1 MAIMKRHPTDY
12 PGVFY
17 LIGTKQDKKRPGNG
31 KGKKS
36 IPEKIFYIRYRKDGK
51 LIEEKAGRQ
60 YRDDMTSAKAATQ
73 RLAKMAGKRPS
84 NIEKRITESKKK
96 KDKRW
101 TIQKLWD
108 EYEKIKEDNKSF
120 RTDKNRYELHLKD
133 ALGNKEPKDIL
144 ELEIDRLRIKLLKK
158 KSKQTVKHVLSLL
171 KRIVKFGT
179 DKGFCSPLPFTIKLP
194 KVNNKKTEDLAPDE
208 LQSLLKAIEAD
219 PHKQAGQIMKMAL
232 FTGMRKGELFQLKW
246 SGIDSLRGFILI
258 RNPKGGTDQK
268 IPLND
273 GTRELLKAVKRT
285 KSPYVFPGRDG
296 KQRVDINHQ
305 VRRIANAAGLP
316 KDFRPLHGLR
326 HTYASMLASSGQVD
340 LYTLQKLLTHKDHRM
355 TERYAHLR
363 DDALIKAAGVAG
375 DIISQAMNG
384 NKEKK
389 VANLEDNR
397 K

>member
-1 MAIMKRHPTDY
+1 MASQTRRVKTEY
-12 PGVFY
+12 PGVY
-17 LIGTKQDKKRPGNG
+17 YRLAKRLGGKGTERVYYYKFKKNG
-31 KGKKS
+31 KN
-36 IPEKIFYIRYRKDGK
+36 
-51 LIEEKAGRQ
+51 IEEKAGREFA
-60 YRDDMTSAKAATQ
+60 DNMTPAKTATKRGLRIEGKVPSPKERREAKKEENLTAAN
-73 RLAKMAGKRPS
+73 K
-84 NIEKRITESKKK
+84 
-96 KDKRW
+96 W
-101 TIQKLWD
+101 TIEKLWD
-108 EYEKIKEDNKSF
+108 EYKKHKEDNKSF
-120 RTDKNRYELHLKD
+120 RTDKGRYENYLKGSF
-133 ALGNKEPKDIL
+133 GNKEPSKIL
-144 ELEIDRLRIKLLKK
+144 QLEVDRLRIKLLKK
-158 KSKQTVKHVLSLL
+158 RSPQTVKHILAQLN
-171 KRIVKFGT
+171 RIIKFGT
-179 DKGFCSPLPFTIKLP
+179 DRGLCSPLPFTIKLP

-208 LQSLLKAIEAD
+208 LQGLLNAIEAD

-246 SGIDSLRGFILI
+246 SDIDSHRGFILI

-273 GTRELLKAVKRT
+273 GTRELLKTVKRT

-389 VANLEDNR
+389 VANLEDKR